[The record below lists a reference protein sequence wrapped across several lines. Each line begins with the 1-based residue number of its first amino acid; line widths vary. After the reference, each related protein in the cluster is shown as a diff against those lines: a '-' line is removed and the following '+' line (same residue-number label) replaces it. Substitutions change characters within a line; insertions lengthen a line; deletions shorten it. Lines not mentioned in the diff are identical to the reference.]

1 MHKLRQGE
9 NVETAEECY
18 MISIKKKKSL
28 GYSLVC
34 VVSIY
39 PCRINYSLV
48 CVVSIPVEY
57 SVIISIY
64 LVCMVSIAT
73 CRIFLGLRGEY
84 PCRIFSYSLVCV
96 VSIPVEY
103 SLVCVVSIPVEYS
116 VIIWSAW

>member
-1 MHKLRQGE
+1 MHKLRQGA

-57 SVIISIY
+57 S
-64 LVCMVSIAT
+64 LVCM
-73 CRIFLGLRGEY
+73 
-84 PCRIFSYSLVCV
+84 
-96 VSIPVEY
+96 
-103 SLVCVVSIPVEYS
+103 VSIPVEYS
-116 VIIWSAW
+116 VIIWSAS